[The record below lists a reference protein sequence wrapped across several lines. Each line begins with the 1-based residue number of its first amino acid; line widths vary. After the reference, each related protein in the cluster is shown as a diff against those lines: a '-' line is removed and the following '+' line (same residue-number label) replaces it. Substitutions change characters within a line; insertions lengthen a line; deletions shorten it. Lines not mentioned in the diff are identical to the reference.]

1 VGAKVAVEAQ
11 CELETEKVRIAVID
25 DDVVFVELMHD
36 LLANGEGYDVVS
48 NAQWVQSFE
57 FIKLHRPDLVI
68 LDLMM
73 GREQTGWAVLELL
86 REDPMTANIPVILC
100 SAAEP
105 ALRQHAQR
113 IAGNAAVEAVP
124 KPFDVDHLLGV
135 IAKLLEQRRLNV
147 IN

>member
-1 VGAKVAVEAQ
+1 VTVQAQ
-11 CELETEKVRIAVID
+11 CELETVEERVRIAVLD

-36 LLANGEGYDVVS
+36 LLANGEGYDVIS
-48 NAQWVQSFE
+48 NPYWVQGYE
-57 FIKLHRPDLVI
+57 FVKEHLPDLVI

-86 REDPMTANIPVILC
+86 REDPLTAHIPVILC

-105 ALRQHAQR
+105 ALRQHAKR
-113 IAGNAAVEAVP
+113 VEGKGAVEAVA

-135 IAKLLEQRRLNV
+135 IVKLLEQRSPTVVN
-147 IN
+147 